1 LIHPSLFAAN
11 GDEVGFPCGIKIT
24 ANTPEVGE
32 ARESLPVA
40 LQRASAAALSEVCR
54 GSGIGRGFSEVT
66 VWHPRPADV
75 AWL

>member
-40 LQRASAAALSEVCR
+40 YKEQVQRLYLPKFVVEV
-54 GSGIGRGFSEVT
+54 EL
-66 VWHPRPADV
+66 V
-75 AWL
+75 AVFPK